1 MPVSPSL
8 YIWEVV
14 ISVHGMAHAG
24 SHTHTQKRCQGEPRM
39 AAHKVSTKHQ
49 APALYTQTRLN
60 LTTAQVLDFPHLPF

>member
-24 SHTHTQKRCQGEPRM
+24 SHTHTEEVPGRAQNGGTQGL
-39 AAHKVSTKHQ
+39 H
-49 APALYTQTRLN
+49 
-60 LTTAQVLDFPHLPF
+60 